1 MSSPVSDEARK
12 LVEAFQSWLAARP
25 ADAPLATGSAECCV
39 CPVCRVIAQARAVRP
54 DAVEHWSNSAVE
66 AVGILRSWIGQ
77 AFTPGSPESGDAPA
91 TTDEPDEPA
100 AKPPVSRPKRAAQR
114 IDVEE

>member
-1 MSSPVSDEARK
+1 MNSPVSDEARK
-12 LVEAFQSWLAARP
+12 LVEAFQGWLAARP
-25 ADAPLATGSAECCV
+25 ADAPLANGSAECCV

-77 AFTPGSPESGDAPA
+77 AFTPSASESGDV
-91 TTDEPDEPA
+91 PDASTEEVDP
-100 AKPPVSRPKRAAQR
+100 KPPVSRPKRAAQR

>member
-54 DAVEHWSNSAVE
+54 EAVEHWSNSAVE

-77 AFTPGSPESGDAPA
+77 AFTPSAPESGEA
-91 TTDEPDEPA
+91 PDETTAEVDP
-100 AKPPVSRPKRAAQR
+100 KPPVARPKRSAQR